1 MKSPEYVQTSLAAA
15 LSLGLEK
22 GSFKD
27 RVKLTGLNLLLVYD
41 KRCAG
46 RCAYCGIS
54 ENRPAARGKKT
65 FIRVKWPVYRLEEVI
80 DRTLSRPNHFQ
91 RICISMITH
100 GHAVKDTIYITGK
113 LKETIDLPIS
123 LLISPTIIKGKDVFY
138 EFKKAGADMIGV
150 ALDAA
155 TPGLFE
161 KYRGSGVKGPHKW
174 EKYWQVLEWA
184 SGFYGRGKTGI
195 HLISGLGE
203 TDREMVDT
211 IHRAQMLGARTHLFS
226 FYPEAGSLLEDRD
239 MPDLLTYRKIQIA
252 AYLINQKHQ
261 APDIISFDSSGS
273 ITGFDYDL
281 EEVLREGFA
290 FMTSGCPGTDDRY
303 AACNRPLANERPSQ
317 AFRNYP
323 FIPDEGDRDL
333 IREQIKSL
341 LPEKARV

>member
-1 MKSPEYVQTSLAAA
+1 MNSPEYVQTSLAAA

-22 GSFKD
+22 GRFKD
-27 RVKLTGLNLLLVYD
+27 RVKLTGLNLLLIYD

-54 ENRPAARGKKT
+54 GNRPGTSGKKT
-65 FIRVKWPVYRLEEVI
+65 FIRVKWPVCRLDEII
-80 DRTLSRPNHFQ
+80 DRTVSRPHHFQ

-100 GHAVKDTIYITGK
+100 GHAVKDTIFITK
-113 LKETIDLPIS
+113 RLKQKIDLPIS
-123 LLISPTIIKGKDVFY
+123 LLISPTVINGKDVFH

-155 TPGLFE
+155 TAGLFE
-161 KYRGSGVKGPHKW
+161 QYRGSGVKGPHKW

-184 SGFYGRGKTGI
+184 SSVYGHGKTGI

-203 TDREMVDT
+203 TDRDMVDT
-211 IHRAQMLGARTHLFS
+211 IYRAQMLGARTHLFS

-239 MPDLLTYRKIQIA
+239 MPGLLAYRKIQIA
-252 AYLINQKHQ
+252 AYLINQKLQ
-261 APDIISFDSSGS
+261 APDIISFDSSGT

-281 EEVLREGFA
+281 EEVVQEGFA

-323 FIPDEGDRDL
+323 FIPDEGDRHT
-333 IREQIKSL
+333 IRQQIKSL
-341 LPEKARV
+341 LPEKAGV